1 MITYLRCADNN
12 QAQTVLE
19 FFQNAQ
25 QRYGL
30 PSRVRCD
37 CGGEN
42 VGVARYM
49 LEHPLRGINRAS
61 VIMGASVHNQRI
73 ERLWVDVRRVVLQR
87 YINLFH
93 YLEDTG
99 QLNYLS
105 EKHLFC
111 LHYVFLSRINDS
123 LEGFVDQWNH
133 HAVRGQ
139 GGRSSYQM
147 WFTGVLCERVDLD
160 FIPTEDYG
168 VDKDGPA
175 SLDDSEAA
183 VAVPAIIH
191 NVGRTAVERI
201 QREINPLDEDGAY
214 GENLFCHAVSLCS

>member
-12 QAQTVLE
+12 RAQTVLE

-37 CGGEN
+37 RGGEN

-61 VIMGASVHNQRI
+61 VIMGARVHNQRI

-99 QLNYLS
+99 QLK

-111 LHYVFLSRINDS
+111 LHYVVLSRINDS
-123 LEGFVDQWNH
+123 L
-133 HAVRGQ
+133 
-139 GGRSSYQM
+139 
-147 WFTGVLCERVDLD
+147 
-160 FIPTEDYG
+160 
-168 VDKDGPA
+168 
-175 SLDDSEAA
+175 
-183 VAVPAIIH
+183 
-191 NVGRTAVERI
+191 
-201 QREINPLDEDGAY
+201 
-214 GENLFCHAVSLCS
+214 